1 MVRVTCTRA
10 ECFATRGSAPIACPH
25 QTVLCSD
32 TPILGHRGKRSSS
45 LSGTRTRA
53 PIHQIMS
60 AGMLAIAAGYA
71 TADAR
76 EVFRAT
82 AGEIIVETIANAS
95 ASQACLKYLV
105 ETAIQKRSS
114 CPGSRGQVSA
124 ETRLSPI
131 LSEPPPTHARVRA
144 RCAASPSMN
153 VAAARTG
160 HGRFC
165 CKSRRGDCRGPCC
178 ECRCGPLLPLA
189 PAGAA
194 A

>member
-10 ECFATRGSAPIACPH
+10 GFATRGSAPMLARTKLFCVPTRRSLVIGGIARQVLAAHGRALRSTRSCLPGCSRSPQDMQP
-25 QTVLCSD
+25 QTQEKFFGPL
-32 TPILGHRGKRSSS
+32 PARSSS
-45 LSGTRTRA
+45 RRSRT
-53 PIHQIMS
+53 
-60 AGMLAIAAGYA
+60 
-71 TADAR
+71 
-76 EVFRAT
+76 
-82 AGEIIVETIANAS
+82 AS

-160 HGRFC
+160 HGTH
-165 CKSRRGDCRGPCC
+165 
-178 ECRCGPLLPLA
+178 LP
-189 PAGAA
+189 
-194 A
+194 